1 MAQALAIA
9 HFSLDE
15 RTDEMKP
22 SHTGLIL
29 LIPAI
34 ALELAILF
42 LPLAYIFF
50 RSFYDWQPSGIST
63 YVGFENYSILMQ
75 DPAFWQVVRN
85 QLFYMLG
92 VPIWVLAPLIV
103 AYVLR
108 ENVWNAGFFRMVYFL
123 PAVMS
128 SAIVGLVF
136 RSLMATDGPINAAL
150 RDVGLGVLAQ
160 PWLTGALLV
169 KPVVIVMVLWAGFG
183 IGVLVFSSAFDAIP
197 KDILEASRLDGAR
210 FWQEFFL
217 IAVPNIK
224 HTIVF
229 WTMFQIVAIFLFM
242 FGWIYVL
249 TGGGPGQASTTM
261 DFSIYQQFMRFG
273 FYGTAAAQT
282 VVLVFAIV
290 AIPILAWALKHI
302 VRFSTGGRA
311 RPIGARI
318 AEDLK

>member
-1 MAQALAIA
+1 MAG
-9 HFSLDE
+9 HRPFPPDE
-15 RTDEMKP
+15 RIKTMTP
-22 SHTGLIL
+22 SRNGLVL
-29 LIPAI
+29 VIPAI
-34 ALELAILF
+34 ALEVAILF
-42 LPLAYIFF
+42 LPLAYICF
-50 RSFYDWQPSGIST
+50 RSFYDWQPAGLST
-63 YVGFENYSILMQ
+63 FVGFENYEILMQ

-92 VPIWVLAPLIV
+92 VPLWVLAPLIV

-108 ENVWNAGFFRMVYFL
+108 ANVWNAGFFRMVYFL

-128 SAIVGLVF
+128 PAIVGLVF

-150 RDVGLGVLAQ
+150 TGVGLGMLAQ

-197 KDILEASRLDGAR
+197 KDILEAARLDGAR

-217 IAVPNIK
+217 IALPNIK
-224 HTIVF
+224 NTIVF

-249 TGGGPGQASTTM
+249 TGGGPGQSSTTM

-282 VVLVFAIV
+282 VVLVLAII
-290 AIPILAWALKHI
+290 AIPMIGWALQQAVRLFTGRKPFGPI
-302 VRFSTGGRA
+302 VGDA
-311 RPIGARI
+311 P
-318 AEDLK
+318 